1 MAGGEDKKELKRR
14 IGIVVMISALSN
26 AVLWYLPTESSSAPK
41 GEIRNRCIAM
51 DGGHDDAVT
60 EQNHLDVMEALC
72 FLLPDCS
79 SRDMKQR

>member
-1 MAGGEDKKELKRR
+1 
-14 IGIVVMISALSN
+14 MISALGN

-60 EQNHLDVMEALC
+60 EQK
-72 FLLPDCS
+72 S
-79 SRDMKQR
+79 S